1 MVRRY
6 LVEEDV
12 EVPEGV
18 EVKLD
23 GRHVSVSG
31 PLGRLERDFSH
42 APIDIRFEDGKVV
55 VEARWPDKKQA
66 AVVGTVRSH
75 IRNMIR
81 GVKKG
86 FTYRLKTVFAHFPVN
101 VKVEGSKVV
110 IENFGGERRPRVV
123 QVSGNVKITVE
134 GDDVV
139 VKGMDLERVSQAA
152 ADIQRAT
159 RIKNKDPRVFLDGIY
174 IYEKQEEM

>member
-18 EVKLD
+18 DVNLD
-23 GRHVSVSG
+23 GRQVSITG

-42 APIDIRFEDGKVV
+42 APVEISLEGKKVTV
-55 VEARWPDKKQA
+55 GVRWPDKQQA

-75 IRNMIR
+75 IRNMIK
-81 GVKKG
+81 GVQRG
-86 FTYRLKTVFAHFPVN
+86 FTYKLKTVFAHFPIN
-101 VKVEGSKVV
+101 VKVDGKKVL
-110 IENFGGERRPRVV
+110 IENFGGERRPRIVLI
-123 QVSGNVKITVE
+123 SGNVNVTVE

-139 VKGMDLERVSQAA
+139 VKGLDLEKVSQAA
-152 ADIQRAT
+152 AEIQRAT
-159 RIKNKDPRVFLDGIY
+159 RIRKKDPRVFLDGIY
-174 IYEKQEEM
+174 VYEKQEGM